1 MSCLQ
6 VLLPYI
12 DQKMR
17 ARAETKGV
25 SARDVKDLSEV
36 EKLFML
42 APYHVTL
49 DIFADYAEMIIQ
61 VAFFGLDN

>member
-1 MSCLQ
+1 
-6 VLLPYI
+6 
-12 DQKMR
+12 MR

-25 SARDVKDLSEV
+25 SARDVTDLSEV